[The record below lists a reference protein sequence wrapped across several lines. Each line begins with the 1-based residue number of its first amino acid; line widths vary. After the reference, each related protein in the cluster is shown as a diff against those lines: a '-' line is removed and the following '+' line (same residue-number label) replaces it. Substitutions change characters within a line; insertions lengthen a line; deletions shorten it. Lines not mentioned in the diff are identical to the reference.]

1 MCKPCATHSD
11 RQILCNPAK
20 DSLSC
25 WIMDLKSWS
34 EIWIG
39 RSNVILAEDSPLPL
53 PCFVASQ
60 FAWTHPCP
68 QESPACSRGQRKINR
83 QFGYSSSDAEHV
95 AGRNMIA
102 IRWIPPGDRKSTDK
116 VVWFVLCVFGFFF
129 YSRTS
134 SSLHEFLKWLFPP
147 YLWESTLTSGNFP
160 QAGEQWN
167 KRMRDMETS
176 HESQEGKRASSSR
189 PLQPQLGTQSL
200 ISGLAFFLLAVG
212 RFCCPYSPNSISE
225 IYGTL
230 CRVQTFL

>member
-1 MCKPCATHSD
+1 MFVLVLVWGFLGFFLVVCFGFICLVGFGFFFSTGFPQLCLTLTSASGNQGSFHSPSASKSTLIFFFSPRVQLWFIQPEKAEVAMCKPCATHSD

-20 DSLSC
+20 DGLSC

-116 VVWFVLCVFGFFF
+116 VVWFVLRVFGFFF
-129 YSRTS
+129 N
-134 SSLHEFLKWLFPP
+134 KLFFA
-147 YLWESTLTSGNFP
+147 W
-160 QAGEQWN
+160 
-167 KRMRDMETS
+167 
-176 HESQEGKRASSSR
+176 
-189 PLQPQLGTQSL
+189 
-200 ISGLAFFLLAVG
+200 
-212 RFCCPYSPNSISE
+212 ISE
-225 IYGTL
+225 VTLPSLSLGIYTDL
-230 CRVQTFL
+230 R